1 MQSVYWKENKG
12 CLPIKILELF
22 QFTLLQSKTLKFEF
36 SKKSTIFTPKFKE
49 IQMQTY
55 TTQEELLA
63 LYNKPLL
70 ELVFEAA
77 TVHRLHHNPREVQM
91 SSLLSIK
98 TGGCAEDCGYCPQA
112 ARYSTDVE
120 AEKLMTVES
129 VLSQAKIAKENGSSR
144 LCMGAAW
151 REVRD
156 NKDFDNVIEMVQ
168 GVNDLDM
175 EVCCTLGML
184 NEKQAVRL
192 KKAGLFAYNHNLD
205 TSADYYDDVISTRE
219 YEDRLNTIDNARK
232 AGISVCSGGIIG
244 MGEAIE
250 DRIGLL
256 MSYMKMDTPPESIPI
271 NALVAVEGTP
281 MEDQKPI
288 EQWEMIRMVAT
299 TRIAFPKS
307 VVRLS
312 AGRTK
317 MSMEGQALCFMAG
330 ASSIFAGDKLLT
342 TPNPEFN
349 EDKEMFEILGLVTK
363 EPFQEGEKPVTEPD
377 EIILDRKRK
386 EKERAEELAEARKN
400 IPSDF
405 QPRKVTSV
413 K

>member
-1 MQSVYWKENKG
+1 MKVNPQYNTKEA
-12 CLPIKILELF
+12 ILE
-22 QFTLLQSKTLKFEF
+22 
-36 SKKSTIFTPKFKE
+36 
-49 IQMQTY
+49 
-55 TTQEELLA
+55 

-77 TVHRLHHNPREVQM
+77 SIHRLYHNPREVQM

-98 TGGCAEDCGYCPQA
+98 TGGCPEDCGYCPQA
-112 ARYSTDVE
+112 ARYHTDVDTH
-120 AEKLMTVES
+120 KLMSVQTVVE
-129 VLSQAKIAKENGSSR
+129 QAKNAKANGSSR

-156 NKDFDNVIEMVQ
+156 NRDFDKVVQMVQ
-168 GVNDLDM
+168 EVNDLGM

-184 NEKQAVRL
+184 TEEQAIRL
-192 KKAGLFAYNHNLD
+192 KDAGLFAYNHNLD
-205 TSADYYDDVISTRE
+205 SSKEYYGDVISTRE
-219 YEDRLNTIDNARK
+219 YEDRLNTIQNARK
-232 AGISVCSGGIIG
+232 AGITVCSGGIIG

-256 MSYMKMDTPPESIPI
+256 MSYVEMETPPESIPI

-281 MEDQKPI
+281 LEDQKPI

-299 TRIAFPKS
+299 TRVVFPKS

-330 ASSIFAGDKLLT
+330 AGSIFAGEKLLT

-349 EDKEMFEILGLVTK
+349 ADKEMFHTLGLIPK
-363 EPFQEGEKPVTEPD
+363 ESFVDYPQP
-377 EIILDRKRK
+377 I
-386 EKERAEELAEARKN
+386 ASKN
-400 IPSDF
+400 EVMDSNDKCVKNGF
-405 QPRKVTSV
+405 SPRKVVTSQE
-413 K
+413 

>member
-1 MQSVYWKENKG
+1 MKVNTQ
-12 CLPIKILELF
+12 
-22 QFTLLQSKTLKFEF
+22 
-36 SKKSTIFTPKFKE
+36 
-49 IQMQTY
+49 Y
-55 TTQEELLA
+55 TTKEALLA

-77 TVHRLHHNPREVQM
+77 TVHREHHNPREVQM

-98 TGGCAEDCGYCPQA
+98 TGGCPEDCGYCPQA
-112 ARYSTDVE
+112 ARYHTDVDTH
-120 AEKLMTVES
+120 KLMSVDTVIE
-129 VLSQAKIAKENGSSR
+129 QAKNAKQNGSSR

-168 GVNDLDM
+168 AVNDLDM

-184 NEKQAVRL
+184 SENQAKRL
-192 KKAGLFAYNHNLD
+192 KNAGLFAYNHNLD
-205 TSADYYDDVISTRE
+205 TSEDYYNDVISTRD
-219 YEDRLNTIDNARK
+219 YEDRLNTIGNARK
-232 AGISVCSGGIIG
+232 AGITVCSGGIIG
-244 MGEAIE
+244 MGEAVE

-281 MEDQKPI
+281 MAEQKPI

-299 TRIAFPKS
+299 TRIAFPES

-312 AGRTK
+312 AGRT
-317 MSMEGQALCFMAG
+317 MMNMEGQALCFMAG
-330 ASSIFAGDKLLT
+330 AGSIFAGDKLLT

-349 EDKEMFEILGLVTK
+349 EDKEMFAILGLIPK
-363 EPFQEGEKPVTEPD
+363 KSFADGEQPTSKPD
-377 EIILDRKRK
+377 AIIEERKLK
-386 EKERAEELAEARKN
+386 EKARAEELAFARVK
-400 IPSDF
+400 STQKGF
-405 QPRKVTSV
+405 QPRKVTIV
-413 K
+413 E

>member
-1 MQSVYWKENKG
+1 MKVNPAYSSKEA
-12 CLPIKILELF
+12 LI
-22 QFTLLQSKTLKFEF
+22 
-36 SKKSTIFTPKFKE
+36 
-49 IQMQTY
+49 
-55 TTQEELLA
+55 A

-77 TVHRLHHNPREVQM
+77 TIHRQFHNPREVQM

-112 ARYSTDVE
+112 ARYHTDVE
-120 AEKLMTVES
+120 AHKLMTVDS
-129 VLSQAKIAKENGSSR
+129 VIEQAKNAKANGSSR

-168 GVNDLDM
+168 AVNNLDM
-175 EVCCTLGML
+175 EVCCTLGMM
-184 NEKQAVRL
+184 NENQAKRL
-192 KKAGLFAYNHNLD
+192 KNAGLFAYNHNLD
-205 TSADYYDDVISTRE
+205 TSPEFYGDVISTRE

-232 AGISVCSGGIIG
+232 AGITVCSGGIIG
-244 MGEAIE
+244 MGEAVE
-250 DRIGLL
+250 DRMGML
-256 MSYMKMDTPPESIPI
+256 MSYMQMETPPNSIPI

-281 MEDQKPI
+281 LENQKPI

-299 TRIAFPKS
+299 TRIAFPEA

-317 MSMEGQALCFMAG
+317 MNMEGQALCFMAG
-330 ASSIFAGDKLLT
+330 AGSIFAGDKLLT

-349 EDKEMFEILGLVTK
+349 EDKEMFEILGLIPKAAFT
-363 EPFQEGEKPVTEPD
+363 EGEKPETLPD
-377 EIILDRKRK
+377 PII
-386 EKERAEELAEARKN
+386 EARKAKEAARAQQLE
-400 IPSDF
+400 DAKAKGF
-405 QPRKVTSV
+405 EPRKVTVS
-413 K
+413 